1 MADFTSST
9 LTVDSKT
16 SSAAW
21 VQAAAW
27 TWIILTI
34 VVAVFNSALQVS
46 YVWFILLCGGANGIF
61 VGLLQQEQVNRGEY
75 SAVYFAVFSGAIGGY
90 LASKDWRRLKGD
102 LSRVVL
108 SIMP

>member
-1 MADFTSST
+1 MADVTIST
-9 LTVDSKT
+9 LNVDSKT
-16 SSAAW
+16 SAW

-34 VVAVFNSALQVS
+34 VVAVFNSVLQVS

-75 SAVYFAVFSGAIGGY
+75 SAVYFAVASGAIGGY

-102 LSRVVL
+102 LSRVLL